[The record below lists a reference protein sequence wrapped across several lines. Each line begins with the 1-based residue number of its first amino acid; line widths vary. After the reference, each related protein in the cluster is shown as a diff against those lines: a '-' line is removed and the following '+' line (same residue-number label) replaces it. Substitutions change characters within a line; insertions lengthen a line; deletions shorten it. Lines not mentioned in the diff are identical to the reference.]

1 MSRVEVL
8 LGRERR
14 RRWSVEEKR
23 SIVAEAFSPGASVC
37 AVARER
43 DVVPGQIYRWRNELR
58 RAVPGFA
65 AVVVE
70 PEPNERLTASPAV
83 EIEFGLNI
91 RLRISAT
98 APEALASAIIKTLV
112 AR

>member
-1 MSRVEVL
+1 
-8 LGRERR
+8 
-14 RRWSVEEKR
+14 
-23 SIVAEAFSPGASVC
+23 
-37 AVARER
+37 
-43 DVVPGQIYRWRNELR
+43 
-58 RAVPGFA
+58 
-65 AVVVE
+65 VVE